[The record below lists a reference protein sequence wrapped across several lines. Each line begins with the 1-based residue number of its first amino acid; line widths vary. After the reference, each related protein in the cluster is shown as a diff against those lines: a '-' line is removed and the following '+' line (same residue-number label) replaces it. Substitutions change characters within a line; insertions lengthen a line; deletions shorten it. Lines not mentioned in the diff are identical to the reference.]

1 MSGIWE
7 QLRFLIPGWT
17 DLLEIFIVAFLLYR
31 ILLVIQRTRAEQIMF
46 GVGLVGL
53 IYLLA
58 RLLDLI
64 LVRSLLEAAFQY
76 GAIAALVVFQ
86 PELRAALARL
96 GRSRMIRAFQRLEGT
111 RVVEELVAA
120 TERLARARQGAII
133 AVEQK
138 ASLEEY
144 AMTGSAVEAPVTA
157 EMLVTIFT
165 PYSPLHDGAVLIS
178 GDRIRCA
185 GAILPLTQSP
195 ISDRSLG
202 TRHRAA
208 LGLSEETDAI
218 VLVVSEESSQI
229 AVAQAGALE
238 RDVDPERLRA
248 IISGSA
254 AAGEA
259 VSAPSPP
266 KQAPADVFAR
276 AR

>member
-1 MSGIWE
+1 MTAIWE
-7 QLRFLIPGWT
+7 QLRFLTPGWT
-17 DLLEIFIVAFLLYR
+17 DLVEILIVAFLLYR
-31 ILLVIQRTRAEQIMF
+31 ILVVIQRTRAMQIML
-46 GVGLVGL
+46 GVVLVAMLYG
-53 IYLLA
+53 LA

-64 LVRSLLEAAFQY
+64 LVRTLLEAAFQY

-96 GRSRMIRAFQRLEGT
+96 GRNRMIRAFQRLEGS
-111 RVVEELVAA
+111 RVVEELIDA
-120 TERLARARQGAII
+120 TERLARARHGAII
-133 AVEQK
+133 AIEQK

-144 AMTGSAVEAPVTA
+144 AMTGSSVEAPVSA

-208 LGLSEETDAI
+208 LGLSDETDAI
-218 VLVVSEESSQI
+218 VLVVSEESSQV
-229 AVAQAGALE
+229 AVAQGGILE

-248 IISGSA
+248 IISGQSP
-254 AAGEA
+254 AGEPA
-259 VSAPSPP
+259 RAPTPTKETAS
-266 KQAPADVFAR
+266 DVYAR

>member
-1 MSGIWE
+1 VTGIWE
-7 QLRFLIPGWT
+7 QLRFLTPGWT
-17 DLLEIFIVAFLLYR
+17 DLLEILIVAYLLYR
-31 ILLVIQRTRAEQIMF
+31 ILVVIQRTRAMQIML
-46 GVGLVGL
+46 GVVLVAVMYG
-53 IYLLA
+53 LA

-64 LVRSLLEAAFQY
+64 LVRTLLEAAFQY

-96 GRSRMIRAFQRLEGT
+96 GRNRMIRAFQRLEGT
-111 RVVEELVAA
+111 RVVEELVEA
-120 TERLARARQGAII
+120 TERLARARHGAII

-144 AMTGSAVEAPVTA
+144 AMTGSVVEAPVTA

-185 GAILPLTQSP
+185 GAILPLTQSTV
-195 ISDRSLG
+195 SDRSLG

-229 AVAQAGALE
+229 AVAQGGALE

-248 IISGSA
+248 IISGNA
-254 AAGEA
+254 AAGEPA
-259 VSAPSPP
+259 RAPHPP
-266 KQAPADVFAR
+266 QVAPADVFAR